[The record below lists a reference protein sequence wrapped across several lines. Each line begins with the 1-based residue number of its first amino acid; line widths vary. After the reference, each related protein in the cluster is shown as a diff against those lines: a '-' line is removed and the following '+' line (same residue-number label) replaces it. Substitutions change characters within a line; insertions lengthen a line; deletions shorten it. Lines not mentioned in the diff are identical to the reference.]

1 MSSLGRRNSG
11 TQEGLGIPSQLS
23 GVKGVLRFAF
33 YALISLLTL
42 AALPSFAAVDLF
54 RQGLD
59 AYAVGAHDEAASSF
73 RELSTNRPSSA
84 VLHNLGNAEW
94 KRGQTGEAILAWE
107 RAQWLDPFAPNTRA
121 NLRFAR
127 HVTQL
132 PSPTLVWYE
141 ICSTWLPVNTWAW
154 LCAVSFWTALALVLL
169 PGILRARRAD
179 WHQAVAA
186 AGFAVFLLTI
196 PALLGVHTRANL
208 GVIRTKDTP
217 LRLTPTHEGQALA
230 KLTAGEVVRLER
242 TRAGYAYVRAGS
254 DAAGWIERAQFGSIS
269 HL

>member
-132 PSPTLVWYE
+132 PSPTLVW
-141 ICSTWLPVNTWAW
+141 
-154 LCAVSFWTALALVLL
+154 
-169 PGILRARRAD
+169 
-179 WHQAVAA
+179 
-186 AGFAVFLLTI
+186 
-196 PALLGVHTRANL
+196 
-208 GVIRTKDTP
+208 
-217 LRLTPTHEGQALA
+217 
-230 KLTAGEVVRLER
+230 
-242 TRAGYAYVRAGS
+242 
-254 DAAGWIERAQFGSIS
+254 
-269 HL
+269 